1 MEAISIVIIII
12 SICGIFTL
20 VLYKKYKIK
29 LNKQIPFKCPY
40 QKFECSEYD
49 SGSATLLTSC
59 KDCKNYN
66 KGITVSKF

>member
-1 MEAISIVIIII
+1 MKHLQILTNLRNALKRFLRKHIVSNRSII
-12 SICGIFTL
+12 
-20 VLYKKYKIK
+20 Y
-29 LNKQIPFKCPY
+29 FKCPY

-66 KGITVSKF
+66 QGIVVSKF